1 MKRREFLS
9 RSATAGLSLGILSA
23 CGGGDDSNSPDNGNT
38 GQPGSGTPNA
48 PQMPA
53 YDGPDPFQHG
63 VASGDHGIAKDRA
76 LDGDGVASAAS
87 SASPLR
93 PSASKNAASSSPNS
107 AAH

>member
-23 CGGGDDSNSPDNGNT
+23 CGGGGDSNSPDNGNT

-63 VASGDHGIAKDRA
+63 VASGDPLANQVILWTRI
-76 LDGDGVASAAS
+76 SAANLDEIPVI
-87 SASPLR
+87 AEVAREVQL
-93 PSASKNAASSSPNS
+93 
-107 AAH
+107 H